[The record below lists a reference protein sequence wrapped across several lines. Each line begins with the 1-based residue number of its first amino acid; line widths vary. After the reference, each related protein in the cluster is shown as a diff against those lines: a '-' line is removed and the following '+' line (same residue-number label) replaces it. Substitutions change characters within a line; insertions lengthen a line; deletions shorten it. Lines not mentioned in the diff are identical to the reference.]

1 MENPRKNAEICGKMP
16 KNQGK
21 NSKFDSKTAQIQAKT
36 SANSSQNSKFSTNL
50 DKNSHEKPKFQ
61 VNSSQNSQKFNG
73 FFEIH
78 NGALDVP
85 SIYSSWF
92 ERLRGENLG
101 AFITF
106 CGIVRAE
113 NGVSA
118 LHFDICDELLGAWFE
133 KWCKKVAP
141 HKAWLCFAHARGE
154 VKIHQSSYFAGVASK
169 QRKLALALISD
180 FVEDF
185 KANAPIWKY
194 DVKNGA
200 KIYALERSTKLG
212 GAGLLG

>member
-1 MENPRKNAEICGKMP
+1 MENSHSNAEFKGKKAEFCRKNG
-16 KNQGK
+16 G
-21 NSKFDSKTAQIQAKT
+21 IQL
-36 SANSSQNSKFSTNL
+36 NSSK
-50 DKNSHEKPKFQ
+50 
-61 VNSSQNSQKFNG
+61 NSQKFNG
-73 FFEIH
+73 FFEIYE
-78 NGALDVP
+78 GALDVP

-133 KWCKKVAP
+133 KWCEKVAP